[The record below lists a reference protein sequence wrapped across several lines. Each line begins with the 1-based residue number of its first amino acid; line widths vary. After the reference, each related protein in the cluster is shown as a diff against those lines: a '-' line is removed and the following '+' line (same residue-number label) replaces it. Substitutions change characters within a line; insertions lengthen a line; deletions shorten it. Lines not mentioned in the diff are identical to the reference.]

1 MNTNFPRT
9 ISLLRKEK
17 GLSQRA
23 VAKALGVSQA
33 VLSHYEN
40 GLREPGLEF
49 VAAAADYF
57 KVSCDFLLGR
67 TMSRE
72 DYTIKPDDLPDMSE
86 EKDNVLRGSMLAALS
101 KKLIVNSVSLIFDLV
116 GKSKSKKLI
125 SETAMFFNVAVY
137 RVFRTLYS
145 ARGKNTDSVFS
156 VNDKIWSDLAAAESA
171 MNSFNIKCAAEN
183 IKLRDDDVEASLPE
197 LSQEYIT
204 KEYPALSQSLFSVL
218 QTTGKRLESRK
229 EQIGK

>member
-9 ISLLRKEK
+9 LSLLRKEK
-17 GLSQRA
+17 GLSQRT
-23 VAKALGVSQA
+23 VAKQLGVSQA

-49 VAAAADYF
+49 VAKCADFY

-72 DYTIKPDDLPDMSE
+72 DYTITAEDLPDISE

-101 KKLIVNSVSLIFDLV
+101 KKLIVNSISLIFDIV

-125 SETAMFFNVAVY
+125 SETAMFFNIAVY
-137 RVFRTLYS
+137 KIFRTLYS
-145 ARGKNTDSVFS
+145 ANGKNSEEFFS
-156 VNDKIWSDLAAAESA
+156 VPDKVWPELTDAELSR
-171 MNSFNIKCAAEN
+171 NRLSVKCAAEG
-183 IKLRDDDVEASLPE
+183 IKLSDDDDTAELPT
-197 LSQEYIT
+197 LSQEYIS
-204 KEYPALSQSLFSVL
+204 KEYPALVQSLLSVL
-218 QTTGKRLESRK
+218 QTAGKRLNERIK
-229 EQIGK
+229 